1 MPQINKPFQNILSK
15 IKHFRDE
22 RDWKKFHNPKD
33 MAEGI
38 VIEASELL
46 ELFLWKTQE
55 ESKKFAKNK
64 KNLEEI
70 ADEIADILYFTL
82 ELADDLGIDIEKAV
96 LNKLKKSAKKYPI
109 AKSKGKAIKY
119 TKL

>member
-1 MPQINKPFQNILSK
+1 MQQINKPFQNILAK
-15 IKHFRDE
+15 IKKFRDE

-55 ESKKFAKNK
+55 ESRSFAKNK

-70 ADEIADILYFTL
+70 SDEIADILYFTV

-96 LNKLKKSAKKYPI
+96 LNKLKKSANKYPI
-109 AKSKGKAIKY
+109 AKSKGRAIKY